1 MYCDIPTS
9 RLLLRPVQTNEEGS
23 IDLERFHTL
32 WSNEQATKWRSVH
45 HLASNSYL
53 LAFSLTFPGSKRG
66 PCRTLAES
74 KAWMA
79 NIVPMPMPTNNLCVS
94 YFVLYAEGDGGF
106 VHPVNVDEKDWKMAG
121 IVTLLPTDCK
131 LADESLTYARG
142 AEGDPYKV
150 LELGFLFM
158 PEVWGNGFA
167 TESVRAVIHVYR
179 RDVQPTNAL
188 FPREILALVHEKNAG
203 SRRVLQ
209 KAGFNEVHQSEAIEW
224 LPLVDD
230 SKTQKHTVVHFRM
243 AD

>member
-32 WSNEQATKWRSVH
+32 WSNEQATKW
-45 HLASNSYL
+45 
-53 LAFSLTFPGSKRG
+53 SKRG
-66 PCRTLAES
+66 PCPTLAES

-142 AEGDPYKV
+142 AEGDPKV
-150 LELGFLFM
+150 LELGFLFT

-209 KAGFNEVHQSEAIEW
+209 KAGFKEVHQSEAIEW